1 MTGLSSWSH
10 PRIQRRCKPPPPEKM
25 IARAHTQDLSRK
37 IKKKKSKVTKEVRQ
51 ILVANKGKM
60 TLVLNQC
67 LDAPGPDGVCV
78 CVRARACACV
88 CVCAC
93 ILCVCAGKR
102 TCVCV
107 CFSLCVY
114 IYTLQSARAR
124 ERARDRE
131 YLFTTCL
138 HTIIQNKKTNKKRE
152 RESTCVHT
160 IIHTCTFIILAH
172 TYMCIHM

>member
-1 MTGLSSWSH
+1 
-10 PRIQRRCKPPPPEKM
+10 M

-88 CVCAC
+88 CVCVRV
-93 ILCVCAGKR
+93 CVYIVRVCRKANV
-102 TCVCV
+102 CVCV
-107 CFSLCVY
+107 FVAVCVY
-114 IYTLQSARAR
+114 IYIT
-124 ERARDRE
+124 ERAR
-131 YLFTTCL
+131 T
-138 HTIIQNKKTNKKRE
+138 
-152 RESTCVHT
+152 RESER
-160 IIHTCTFIILAH
+160 
-172 TYMCIHM
+172 